1 MTTSTSPTLP
11 REGTREAKFL
21 EHLTGAGADIASL
34 MKTMGWQG
42 HTVRAALTGLR
53 KRGLKVERIEGG
65 VDASAIYRVKP
76 AAAKRKRR
84 AKA

>member
-1 MTTSTSPTLP
+1 MTTSTPTLP
-11 REGTREAKFL
+11 KAGTREATFL
-21 EHLTGAGADIASL
+21 EHLTGDGADVASL

-53 KRGLKVERIEGG
+53 KRGIKVERIEGG
-65 VDASAIYRVKP
+65 PDAAPIYRVKP
-76 AAAKRKRR
+76 AAPKRKRR

>member
-1 MTTSTSPTLP
+1 MTTSTPTLP
-11 REGTREAKFL
+11 KAGTREARFL
-21 EHLTGAGADIASL
+21 EHLTGDGADVASL

-53 KRGLKVERIEGG
+53 KRGIKVERVEGG
-65 VDASAIYRVKP
+65 PDVAPTYRVKP
-76 AAAKRKRR
+76 SGPKRKRR

>member
-21 EHLTGAGADIASL
+21 EHLTGDGADVASL
-34 MKTMGWQG
+34 MKTMGWQD

-53 KRGLKVERIEGG
+53 KRGIKVERVEGTA
-65 VDASAIYRVKP
+65 DASPIYRVKP
-76 AAAKRKRR
+76 SAPKRKRR
-84 AKA
+84 VKA